1 MSANIKPKGDNV
13 PEPCVVLYSVAAVVL
28 VVTCS
33 HSDKLPFYY
42 FSSIFC
48 HTLANS
54 LCINLTISTYLEC
67 YTHFSSAPGLAGPLR
82 AD

>member
-13 PEPCVVLYSVAAVVL
+13 PKPCAVLHSVSGGVL
-28 VVTCS
+28 VVTS
-33 HSDKLPFYY
+33 SRGDKLPF
-42 FSSIFC
+42 FFFFPPSP
-48 HTLANS
+48 ANS

-67 YTHFSSAPGLAGPLR
+67 YTHFFSAKGLPGPLR